1 VTEWNPKRVVT
12 FDVVRYWE
20 NDLECALSFE
30 EFHSLPIDG
39 RVRLLLVG
47 KPRFFLEGVQ
57 ISKTR
62 ALARQG

>member
-1 VTEWNPKRVVT
+1 VTAWNPKRVVT
-12 FDVVRYWE
+12 FDVVRFWE
-20 NDLECALSFE
+20 NGVESRLSFE
-30 EFHSLPIDG
+30 EFHALPIDG